1 MGGGG
6 SSTINQEFNMSV
18 VNDILYES
26 VTNNESI
33 NENTMQN
40 IQNMNL
46 NIERNVGCNISTDQ
60 TITSSFMATTE
71 QITESFQNV
80 SNELVSELQAQAG
93 AALDKQSQAGNF
105 QFGDRQ
111 NVNQTINTEIE
122 NEVKTMMETN
132 NLTKTVN
139 ESVNIQDQTI
149 NIGET
154 ICLNGEQLSF
164 KQNISADLAAQAVA
178 KNVLSAISKNAVVN
192 EVVVK
197 AESEAKAKAGGA
209 AEVVDSVGTAAT
221 GIIGAVTGPM
231 KYAIMAAAGLCCMLV
246 IAMLVMGLSP
256 AGQSK
261 MKNMNMRGM
270 KMPGGLPGMKR

>member
-40 IQNMNL
+40 IQNMTL
-46 NIERNVGCNISTDQ
+46 NFGDVFGCNITTEQ
-60 TITSSFMATTE
+60 TINSSFMATTE

-80 SNELVSELQAQAG
+80 SNELVSELQAQAS
-93 AALDKQSQAGNF
+93 AAMDKQSQAGNF

-132 NLTKTVN
+132 NLTKTIN

-209 AEVVDSVGTAAT
+209 AEVVDSVGNAAT

>member
-26 VTNNESI
+26 VTNNENVTES
-33 NENTMQN
+33 TMQS

-60 TITSSFMATTE
+60 TINSSFMATTE
-71 QITESFQNV
+71 QITDSFQQV
-80 SNELVSELQAQAG
+80 SNELVSELQAQAS

-192 EVVVK
+192 EVVAK
-197 AESEAKAKAGGA
+197 GESEAKAKAGGA
-209 AEVVDSVGTAAT
+209 AEVVDSVGNAAT

-231 KYAIMAAAGLCCMLV
+231 KYGIMAISGICCMLIV
-246 IAMLVMGLSP
+246 AMIVMGLSP

-261 MKNMNMRGM
+261 IQTANMRGM

>member
-40 IQNMNL
+40 IQNMTL
-46 NIERNVGCNISTDQ
+46 NFGDVFGCNITTEQ
-60 TITSSFMATTE
+60 TINSSFMATTE

-80 SNELVSELQAQAG
+80 SNELVSELQAQAS

-139 ESVNIQDQTI
+139 ESINVQDQTI
-149 NIGET
+149 NIGKVV
-154 ICLNGEQLSF
+154 CLNGEQLTF

-192 EVVVK
+192 EVVAK
-197 AESEAKAKAGGA
+197 GESEAKAKAGGA
-209 AEVVDSVGTAAT
+209 AEVVDSVGNAAT

-231 KYAIMAAAGLCCMLV
+231 KYGIMAISGICCMLIV
-246 IAMLVMGLSP
+246 AMIVMGLSP

-261 MKNMNMRGM
+261 IQTANMRGM

>member
-26 VTNNESI
+26 VTNNENV
-33 NENTMQN
+33 NESTMQS

-60 TITSSFMATTE
+60 TINSSFMATTE
-71 QITESFQNV
+71 QITDSFQQV
-80 SNELVSELQAQAG
+80 SNELVSELQAQAS

-231 KYAIMAAAGLCCMLV
+231 KYGIMAISGICCMLIV
-246 IAMLVMGLSP
+246 AMIVMGLSP

-261 MKNMNMRGM
+261 MKNMNMKGM
-270 KMPGGLPGMKR
+270 KMPGGLPGMRR

>member
-60 TITSSFMATTE
+60 TINSSFMATTE
-71 QITESFQNV
+71 QITESFQQV
-80 SNELVSELQAQAG
+80 SNELVSELQAQAS

-111 NVNQTINTEIE
+111 NVNQTVNTEIE

-132 NLTKTVN
+132 NLTKTIN
-139 ESVNIQDQTI
+139 NSVNIQDQTI

-197 AESEAKAKAGGA
+197 AESEAKTKAGGA
-209 AEVVDSVGTAAT
+209 AEVVDSVGNAAT

-270 KMPGGLPGMKR
+270 KMPGALPGMKR

>member
-6 SSTINQEFNMSV
+6 SSTINKEFNMSV

-60 TITSSFMATTE
+60 TINSSFMATTE

-80 SNELVSELQAQAG
+80 SNELVSELQAQAS

-111 NVNQTINTEIE
+111 NVNQTVNTEIE

-231 KYAIMAAAGLCCMLV
+231 KYAIIAAAGLCCMLV

-270 KMPGGLPGMKR
+270 KMPGALPGMKR

>member
-60 TITSSFMATTE
+60 TINSSFMATTE
-71 QITESFQNV
+71 QITESFQQV
-80 SNELVSELQAQAG
+80 SNELVSELQAQAS

-192 EVVVK
+192 EVVAK
-197 AESEAKAKAGGA
+197 GESEAKAKAGGA
-209 AEVVDSVGTAAT
+209 AEVVDSVGNAAT

-270 KMPGGLPGMKR
+270 KMPGALPGMKR

>member
-60 TITSSFMATTE
+60 TINSSFMATTE
-71 QITESFQNV
+71 QITESFQQV
-80 SNELVSELQAQAG
+80 SNELVSELQAQAS

-132 NLTKTVN
+132 NLTKTIN
-139 ESVNIQDQTI
+139 NSVNIQDQTI

-209 AEVVDSVGTAAT
+209 AEVVDSVGNAAT

-270 KMPGGLPGMKR
+270 KMPGALPGMKR

>member
-6 SSTINQEFNMSV
+6 SSTINQEMNMSM

-26 VTNNESI
+26 VTENESYTQ
-33 NENTMQN
+33 NEMRNEQVLNLKIGEN
-40 IQNMNL
+40 I
-46 NIERNVGCNISTDQ
+46 GCNIETDQ
-60 TITSSFMATTE
+60 TINSTFMATTE
-71 QITESFQNV
+71 QITDSFQNV
-80 SNELVSELQAQAG
+80 ANDLVSSLQAQAG
-93 AALDKQSQAGNF
+93 AALDKQTQAGNF

-111 NVNQTINTEIE
+111 NVNQKINTEIQTI
-122 NEVKTMMETN
+122 VETQMK
-132 NLTKTVN
+132 TKTLK
-139 ESVNIQDQTI
+139 ETI
-149 NIGET
+149 NKAVNVQEGNIEIGRT
-154 ICLNGEQLSF
+154 VCLDGEQLSF
-164 KQNISADLAAQAVA
+164 RQNISADLAAQAVSRNLL
-178 KNVLSAISKNAVVN
+178 KAISKNSVVQDT
-192 EVVVK
+192 VAK
-197 AESEAKAKAGGA
+197 IDAEAKAKAGGA
-209 AEVVDSVGTAAT
+209 AEVVDSVGNAAT

>member
-1 MGGGG
+1 
-6 SSTINQEFNMSV
+6 
-18 VNDILYES
+18 
-26 VTNNESI
+26 
-33 NENTMQN
+33 
-40 IQNMNL
+40 
-46 NIERNVGCNISTDQ
+46 
-60 TITSSFMATTE
+60 MATTE

-80 SNELVSELQAQAG
+80 SNELVSELQAQAS

-122 NEVKTMMETN
+122 NIVNTQMETN

-139 ESVNIQDQTI
+139 ESINVQGQTI

-154 ICLNGEQLSF
+154 ICFNGEQLSF
-164 KQNISADLAAQAVA
+164 KQDISADLAAQAVA
-178 KNVLSAISKNAVVN
+178 KNVISAISKNAVVN
-192 EVVVK
+192 EVVAK
-197 AESEAKAKAGGA
+197 GESEAKAKAGGA
-209 AEVVDSVGTAAT
+209 AEVVDSVGNAAT

-231 KYAIMAAAGLCCMLV
+231 KYGIMAISGICCMLIV
-246 IAMLVMGLSP
+246 AMIVMGLSP

-261 MKNMNMRGM
+261 IQTANMRGM

>member
-33 NENTMQN
+33 NENTMKD

-46 NIERNVGCNISTDQ
+46 NIVRNIGCNISTDQ
-60 TITSSFMATTE
+60 TINSRFMAKTE
-71 QITESFQNV
+71 QITSSFQNV
-80 SNELVSELQAQAG
+80 SNELVSELQAQAD
-93 AALDKQSQAGNF
+93 AAMDKQTQAGNF

-122 NEVKTMMETN
+122 NIVKTQMETN

-139 ESVNIQDQTI
+139 ESVNIQEQTI

-178 KNVLSAISKNAVVN
+178 KNVLSAISTNAVVN
-192 EVVVK
+192 EVVAK
-197 AESEAKAKAGGA
+197 GESEAKSKAGGA
-209 AEVVDSVGTAAT
+209 AEVVDSVGDAAT

-231 KYAIMAAAGLCCMLV
+231 KYGIMAISGICCMLV

>member
-26 VTNNESI
+26 VTNNESYT
-33 NENTMQN
+33 ENRMEN

-46 NIERNVGCNISTDQ
+46 NIERNVGCNISTEQ
-60 TITSSFMATTE
+60 TINSSFMATTS
-71 QITESFQNV
+71 QITSGFQSI
-80 SNELVSELQAQAG
+80 SNDLVSELQAQAS
-93 AALDKQSQAGNF
+93 AALDKQTQAGNF

-122 NEVKTMMETN
+122 NIVNTQMETN

-139 ESVNIQDQTI
+139 ESINVQGQTI

-154 ICLNGEQLSF
+154 ICFNGEQLSF
-164 KQNISADLAAQAVA
+164 KQDISADLAAQAVA
-178 KNVLSAISKNAVVN
+178 KNVISAISKNAVVN
-192 EVVVK
+192 EVVAK
-197 AESEAKAKAGGA
+197 GESEAKAKAGGA
-209 AEVVDSVGTAAT
+209 AEVVDSVGNAAT

-231 KYAIMAAAGLCCMLV
+231 KYGIMAISGICCMLIV
-246 IAMLVMGLSP
+246 AMIVMGLSP

-261 MKNMNMRGM
+261 IQTANMRGM

>member
-26 VTNNESI
+26 VTNNENV
-33 NENTMQN
+33 NESTMQS

-60 TITSSFMATTE
+60 TINSSFMATTE
-71 QITESFQNV
+71 QITDSFQQV
-80 SNELVSELQAQAG
+80 SNELVSELQAQAS

-209 AEVVDSVGTAAT
+209 AEVVDSVGNAAT

-270 KMPGGLPGMKR
+270 KMPGALPGMKR

>member
-1 MGGGG
+1 MF
-6 SSTINQEFNMSV
+6 SF
-18 VNDILYES
+18 ILS
-26 VTNNESI
+26 LLV
-33 NENTMQN
+33 
-40 IQNMNL
+40 
-46 NIERNVGCNISTDQ
+46 
-60 TITSSFMATTE
+60 TTE

-80 SNELVSELQAQAG
+80 SNELVSELQAQAS

-192 EVVVK
+192 EVVAK
-197 AESEAKAKAGGA
+197 GESEAKAKAGGA
-209 AEVVDSVGTAAT
+209 AEVVDSVGNAAT

-231 KYAIMAAAGLCCMLV
+231 KYGIMAISGICCMLIV
-246 IAMLVMGLSP
+246 AMIVMGLSP

-270 KMPGGLPGMKR
+270 KMPGALPGMKR